1 MKTKAL
7 FTSVLFL
14 ASFFGFS
21 QISLKKLDGTVINDN
36 DILTFTSATSPNAY
50 LGFKVY
56 NAASSD
62 TKVKIKVQSLVN
74 TTGTNVQLCFGVVC
88 VATIVQGNSYPN
100 IPVTI
105 PANGQNSNFDHFEN
119 LNTGNGVNYPMD
131 YVFKFYQVNDSGVE
145 VGNSVTFTYRFNPN
159 LAIDDFTQL
168 ENSGIV
174 LNSSLIQS
182 QLDIRATKNNTMQLF
197 DLNGKLIK
205 TATLPIGEHAI
216 DTSNLISGMYILKFR
231 NEEEGQESSIKI
243 MKN

>member
-1 MKTKAL
+1 LYFDYEYFDHFVNYNSGNGVTP
-7 FTSVLFL
+7 VEY
-14 ASFFGFS
+14 
-21 QISLKKLDGTVINDN
+21 V
-36 DILTFTSATSPNAY
+36 
-50 LGFKVY
+50 FKVY
-56 NAASSD
+56 M
-62 TKVKIKVQSLVN
+62 VN
-74 TTGTNVQLCFGVVC
+74 GL
-88 VATIVQGNSYPN
+88 GNE
-100 IPVTI
+100 I
-105 PANGQNSNFDHFEN
+105 
-119 LNTGNGVNYPMD
+119 
-131 YVFKFYQVNDSGVE
+131 
-145 VGNSVTFTYRFNPN
+145 GNSVTFTYKYESN

-205 TATLPIGEHAI
+205 TATLSIGEHAI